1 MPFLEPCLDYKRVGP
16 EVVVELLDYTLELL
30 LYRQLVVD
38 PNWHRIVEVLA
49 EVHTEELVHQLH
61 LDPLEVGFPSSSSR
75 HALTSMLHAMDY
87 SQYSSPWQ
95 AERVSN
101 KLGLP
106 QDSCSRCSQQPE
118 RKVLAVKITSGVCR

>member
-30 LYRQLVVD
+30 PYRQLVVD

-49 EVHTEELVHQLH
+49 EVHTEELVHQRRPI
-61 LDPLEVGFPSSSSR
+61 PLEVESPSSSSK
-75 HALTSMLHAMDY
+75 HAQTGKLHAMDY
-87 SQYSSPWQ
+87 SQCFSPSLAVQVSS
-95 AERVSN
+95 

-106 QDSCSRCSQQPE
+106 LGS
-118 RKVLAVKITSGVCR
+118 